1 MAQLGRRVSALRAGL
16 LLVVEGA
23 VATAAAEG
31 VRLGVAFTEAGRT
44 FGLHGGG

>member
-1 MAQLGRRVSALRAGL
+1 MAQLGRRVAALGARL

-23 VATAAAEG
+23 VAAAAAQG

-44 FGLHGGG
+44 LGLHGV